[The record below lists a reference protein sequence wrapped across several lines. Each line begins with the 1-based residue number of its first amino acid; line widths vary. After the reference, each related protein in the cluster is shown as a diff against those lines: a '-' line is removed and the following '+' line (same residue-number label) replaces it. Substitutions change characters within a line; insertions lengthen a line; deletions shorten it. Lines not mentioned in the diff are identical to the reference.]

1 MNELKDI
8 AIIYKLN
15 VNFNKLEYIPYKV
28 ISGIYDEVNE
38 ELIDGNGTPYRHIIE
53 GENYGFAARRNL
65 REYLKE

>member
-38 ELIDGNGTPYRHIIE
+38 ELDKILY
-53 GENYGFAARRNL
+53 
-65 REYLKE
+65 EYKKIQSM